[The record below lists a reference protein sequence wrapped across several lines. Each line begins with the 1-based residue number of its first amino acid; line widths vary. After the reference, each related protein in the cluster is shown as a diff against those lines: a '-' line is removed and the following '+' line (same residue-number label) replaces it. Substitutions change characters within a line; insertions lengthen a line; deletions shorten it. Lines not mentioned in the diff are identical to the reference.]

1 MSGSLNS
8 WFGHGLCRIYCVT
21 ANGKQLTNYNIIIRK
36 LPVQSETIINPDPH
50 PLDKGRDKPM
60 SLILVPQLDTDT
72 VLIMSSV
79 IFTIFGCVL
88 IMM

>member
-1 MSGSLNS
+1 MDSVEYTVLQQ
-8 WFGHGLCRIYCVT
+8 T
-21 ANGKQLTNYNIIIRK
+21 ANDLQIIIIIRK
-36 LPVQSETIINPDPH
+36 LSVQSETIINPDPH

>member
-1 MSGSLNS
+1 MDSVEHTVLQQ
-8 WFGHGLCRIYCVT
+8 T
-21 ANGKQLTNYNIIIRK
+21 ANDLQIIIIIRK

-50 PLDKGRDKPM
+50 PLDKERDKPM

-72 VLIMSSV
+72 VSIMSSV

-88 IMM
+88 IIM

>member
-1 MSGSLNS
+1 MDSVEHTVLQQ
-8 WFGHGLCRIYCVT
+8 T
-21 ANGKQLTNYNIIIRK
+21 ANDLQIIIIIRK

>member
-1 MSGSLNS
+1 MDSVEHTVLQQ
-8 WFGHGLCRIYCVT
+8 T
-21 ANGKQLTNYNIIIRK
+21 ANDLQIIIIIRK
-36 LPVQSETIINPDPH
+36 LSVQSETIINPDPH

-72 VLIMSSV
+72 VLIMSSG

>member
-1 MSGSLNS
+1 MVWAWTLSNI
-8 WFGHGLCRIYCVT
+8 LCYLQII
-21 ANGKQLTNYNIIIRK
+21 IIIRK
-36 LPVQSETIINPDPH
+36 LPVQSETNINPDPH
-50 PLDKGRDKPM
+50 PLDKERDKPM

>member
-1 MSGSLNS
+1 MDSVEHTVLQQ
-8 WFGHGLCRIYCVT
+8 T
-21 ANGKQLTNYNIIIRK
+21 ANDLQIIIIIRK
-36 LPVQSETIINPDPH
+36 LSVQSETIINPDPH

>member
-1 MSGSLNS
+1 MDSVEHTVLQQ
-8 WFGHGLCRIYCVT
+8 T
-21 ANGKQLTNYNIIIRK
+21 ANDLQILIIIRK
-36 LPVQSETIINPDPH
+36 LSVQSETIINPDPH

>member
-1 MSGSLNS
+1 MDSVEHTVLQQM
-8 WFGHGLCRIYCVT
+8 
-21 ANGKQLTNYNIIIRK
+21 ANDLQIIIRK